1 MKRQGTKMKNEI
13 LLVIGG
19 IIIGGFLI
27 NKTFNFTDSISD
39 TIAEFLNKNNQA
51 NAEQGLLFAKDKLL
65 DSIAAAQKRG
75 ETIPPD
81 ILKRAGLN

>member
-1 MKRQGTKMKNEI
+1 MKNEI